1 MPTRNLNDWM
11 WAQACA
17 MLEQAERVHRQFFR
31 LAASERRHAVWE
43 PPVDVFEDERELVV
57 VVALPGAPGER
68 IEVSAENGELVVRAE
83 APLPSC
89 GARRSI
95 HRLEIPYG
103 LFERRIRLP
112 SGELE
117 AGTRELRDGCLVL
130 TLRKRA

>member
-1 MPTRNLNDWM
+1 MPTRNPNDWM

-68 IEVSAENGELVVRAE
+68 IEVSVENGELVVRAE